1 MTQLY
6 SSGQLQGKAL
16 WINLELLITTKLL
29 QLKFLG
35 TLMEDLWK
43 PFIQMESP
51 QLAWVIGFWKHV
63 CQFRDRG
70 SCRRRKYLEKNCVKL
85 VIHHEDGLQS

>member
-6 SSGQLQGKAL
+6 SSGQLWGKAL

-51 QLAWVIGFWKHV
+51 
-63 CQFRDRG
+63 
-70 SCRRRKYLEKNCVKL
+70 
-85 VIHHEDGLQS
+85 